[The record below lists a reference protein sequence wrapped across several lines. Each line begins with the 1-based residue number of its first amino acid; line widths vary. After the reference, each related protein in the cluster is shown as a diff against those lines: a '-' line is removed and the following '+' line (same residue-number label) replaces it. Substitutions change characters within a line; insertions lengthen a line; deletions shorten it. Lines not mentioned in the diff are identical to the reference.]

1 MNERLTKLMQE
12 AGYAAPEIAGRA
24 HKLSELILQDII
36 ELCEQGN
43 ATQTTSNGIVIL
55 LKERYGVK

>member
-1 MNERLTKLMQE
+1 MQE

>member
-43 ATQTTSNGIVIL
+43 ATQTTSNGIAIL

>member
-1 MNERLTKLMQE
+1 MQE

-43 ATQTTSNGIVIL
+43 ATQTTSNGIAIL